1 MKFRILSRYKKIK
14 EDMPLFSGFLYLQGM
29 RSLRGLLL
37 MIYMSLK
44 MPNAG
49 KTAIF
54 NLGGQR
60 LSAPQKGLNIINGRK
75 VIIK

>member
-1 MKFRILSRYKKIK
+1 
-14 EDMPLFSGFLYLQGM
+14 
-29 RSLRGLLL
+29 

-60 LSAPQKGLNIINGRK
+60 LSTPQKLSHSRRCSK
-75 VIIK
+75 CLYML

>member
-1 MKFRILSRYKKIK
+1 
-14 EDMPLFSGFLYLQGM
+14 
-29 RSLRGLLL
+29 

-60 LSAPQKGLNIINGRK
+60 LSAPQKGMNIINGRK